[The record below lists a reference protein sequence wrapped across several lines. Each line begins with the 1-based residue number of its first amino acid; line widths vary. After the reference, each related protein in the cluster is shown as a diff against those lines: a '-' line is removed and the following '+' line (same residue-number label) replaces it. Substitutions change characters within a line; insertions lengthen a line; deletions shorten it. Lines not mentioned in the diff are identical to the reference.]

1 MTLFLHIHT
10 YVFTTNIYR
19 VMYRVRFLLWVCLY
33 SGVLSWY
40 FLSGWLSWE
49 SYSWNWWVLTANL
62 ALYTIWQIACNCCL
76 SAWPSMLL
84 VPERICFQT
93 TVESNPGVLISVI
106 PVFFAW
112 ACSYLYIHVPRPC
125 LILDPLA
132 NKLSLH
138 LFLGPGCENLKTFR
152 ECCEN
157 EGS

>member
-10 YVFTTNIYR
+10 FVFTTSIYR

-84 VPERICFQT
+84 VPERLYFRQPSSHILVFK
-93 TVESNPGVLISVI
+93 SVI

-125 LILDPLA
+125 LIRNPFA
-132 NKLSLH
+132 NKFVITLV
-138 LFLGPGCENLKTFR
+138 FGAWMWKFENL
-152 ECCEN
+152 
-157 EGS
+157 

>member
-10 YVFTTNIYR
+10 FVFTTSIYR

-84 VPERICFQT
+84 VPERPYFRQPSSHILVFK
-93 TVESNPGVLISVI
+93 SVI

-132 NKLSLH
+132 NKFVNTLV
-138 LFLGPGCENLKTFR
+138 FGAWMWKFENL
-152 ECCEN
+152 
-157 EGS
+157 